1 MRHTGCVLDRAWTD
15 IEFFISYPDSQL
27 CMATDSSRR
36 WHFINYLGG
45 KFATYSNHWPCFDTQ
60 LVVDLFQCECLLLAV
75 SHTTLKCPGRRIPR
89 VEARVGE
96 FLGSKVLGICNKIPP
111 LQMCS
116 STCFNCVVN

>member
-1 MRHTGCVLDRAWTD
+1 MITWLRRATLSRLIFSIDDPTCVKGRIHGCQVRTFESTSKCVTPGCVLDRAWTD

-36 WHFINYLGG
+36 WHSINYLGG

-75 SHTTLKCPGRRIPR
+75 SHTTLKCP
-89 VEARVGE
+89 
-96 FLGSKVLGICNKIPP
+96 
-111 LQMCS
+111 
-116 STCFNCVVN
+116 